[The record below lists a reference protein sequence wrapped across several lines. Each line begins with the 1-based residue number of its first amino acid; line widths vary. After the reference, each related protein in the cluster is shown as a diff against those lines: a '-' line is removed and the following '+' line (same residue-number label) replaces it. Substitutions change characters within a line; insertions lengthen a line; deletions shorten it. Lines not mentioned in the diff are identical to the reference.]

1 MIRRRCAPWWQ
12 LESWSPELDPKRTPC
27 DLVMALWFAEVGA
40 REVLKSGQRGAPH
53 FQRSKW
59 LTPAQRAKQ
68 RVINLADYISG
79 TVW

>member
-1 MIRRRCAPWWQ
+1 
-12 LESWSPELDPKRTPC
+12 
-27 DLVMALWFAEVGA
+27 MALWFAEVGA